1 VRFEVTDTATTVP
14 VHFWGVAPTFL
25 YEANA
30 WSHRALWKTVYS
42 AQKEVQAKH
51 DENYAPLEAAE
62 ALKNA
67 AKSND
72 KTAISL
78 VASPSI

>member
-1 VRFEVTDTATTVP
+1 M
-14 VHFWGVAPTFL
+14 PTFL

-42 AQKEVQAKH
+42 AQKEVLAKH
-51 DENYAPLEAAE
+51 GKTYIPPKAEE

-72 KTAISL
+72 ETAISL